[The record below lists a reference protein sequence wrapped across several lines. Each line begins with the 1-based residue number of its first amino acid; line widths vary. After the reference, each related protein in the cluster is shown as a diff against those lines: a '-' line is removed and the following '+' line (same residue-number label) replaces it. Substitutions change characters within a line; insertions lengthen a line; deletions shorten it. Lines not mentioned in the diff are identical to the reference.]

1 VALGNNSA
9 AGTAANRLF
18 LNGGSVQ
25 ASGAARTLVNPV
37 VIANDSAIGGTLA
50 LTLSGLAA
58 NQGGSHTLT
67 VNNSAATTLS
77 GATFSLTGSNAP
89 AALTL
94 DVSGTSGGL
103 TVSSIVQNGSGVG
116 SLVKNGAGILT
127 LGGTSPNTFSGG
139 LTINAGS
146 VTAAKVNA
154 LGSGPLTLN
163 SATLNLGTFN
173 QTLGALTLSGG
184 TINGSSG
191 SLTASDLQVQ
201 SGALNASLTGSAA
214 LTKSTAGTVTLT
226 AANTY
231 SGGTTINAGTL
242 LVNNT
247 SGSGTGSGPVTVNN
261 GGTLGGTG
269 TLLAQV
275 TLNLGAA
282 IAPGVNGP
290 GTLSTANQIWN
301 AGAKF
306 IVEINNAKGAEGS
319 NWDLLKINGSLS
331 VRSSAANPLFVD
343 LHSLTLNN
351 LPGPVSNFTSSANY
365 SWRLVTTTGGITFNS
380 GQSVTSAFSLTL
392 ANFNNPLGSGQFNF
406 SLANGNKDLVLSFT
420 PNQVPEPKTWS
431 MITLGFLVL
440 LVRRWSPP
448 RTNASRPRRQSAKKK
463 VGAPESPAS

>member
-1 VALGNNSA
+1 
-9 AGTAANRLF
+9 
-18 LNGGSVQ
+18 
-25 ASGAARTLVNPV
+25 
-37 VIANDSAIGGTLA
+37 
-50 LTLSGLAA
+50 
-58 NQGGSHTLT
+58 
-67 VNNSAATTLS
+67 
-77 GATFSLTGSNAP
+77 
-89 AALTL
+89 
-94 DVSGTSGGL
+94 
-103 TVSSIVQNGSGVG
+103 
-116 SLVKNGAGILT
+116 
-127 LGGTSPNTFSGG
+127 

-201 SGALNASLTGSAA
+201 SGALNASLAGSAA

-226 AANTY
+226 AANSYT
-231 SGGTTINAGTL
+231 GGTTINAGTL

-331 VRSSAANPLFVD
+331 VRSSAGNPLFVD

-365 SWRLVTTTGGITFNS
+365 SWRLLTTTGGITFNS

-440 LVRRWSPP
+440 FARRWS
-448 RTNASRPRRQSAKKK
+448 SRSCAK
-463 VGAPESPAS
+463 